1 MDVTGFYFTL
11 IDDTRTGVTQS
22 PSWFVSQT
30 SK

>member
-22 PSWFVSQT
+22 PFWFVSQT
-30 SK
+30 GK